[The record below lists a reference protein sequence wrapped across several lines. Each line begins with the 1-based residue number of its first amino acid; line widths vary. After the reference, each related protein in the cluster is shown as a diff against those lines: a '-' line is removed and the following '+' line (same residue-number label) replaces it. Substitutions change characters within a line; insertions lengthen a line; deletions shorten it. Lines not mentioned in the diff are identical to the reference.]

1 MVAVS
6 NLKAVW
12 IDLPDADEEET
23 FKKEFHRC
31 FGCSWDKVMLGAE
44 KPFDHHR
51 YWDGYLAVAGVV
63 PCRGLTV
70 LDVTGAGSDGI
81 KPECYNVIVT

>member
-1 MVAVS
+1 MG

-12 IDLPDADEEET
+12 TDLPDVDEEIT

-31 FGCSWDKVMLGAE
+31 FGCGWDKVMLGAE

-51 YWDGYLAVAGVV
+51 YWDGYFAVASVAPGQ
-63 PCRGLTV
+63 GLTV
-70 LDVTGAGSDGI
+70 LDVAVAGGDGI
-81 KPECYNVIVT
+81 KPVCYNVIVT